1 MMDGRY
7 GEQFGQHEGF
17 HWGILVMIA
26 AVAAIAVITVL
37 VIRALDRSRSTTAP
51 PAPSPLASAT
61 GAGSSAAE
69 ILQTRLANGEIDVAE
84 YRERMA
90 ALIETS

>member
-51 PAPSPLASAT
+51 TAPSPLGSAT
-61 GAGSSAAE
+61 
-69 ILQTRLANGEIDVAE
+69 GEIDVAE